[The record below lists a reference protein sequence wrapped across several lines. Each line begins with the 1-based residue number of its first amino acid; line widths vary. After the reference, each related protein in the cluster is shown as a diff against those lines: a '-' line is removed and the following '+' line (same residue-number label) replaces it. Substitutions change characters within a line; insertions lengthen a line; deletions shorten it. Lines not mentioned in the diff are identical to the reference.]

1 MTFDRPYSKA
11 VSYEAA
17 RKEIQRCAGTH
28 FDPAVVETFLA
39 IPQTVFQEISRRS
52 LEP

>member
-1 MTFDRPYSKA
+1 MIFDRPYSKA

-17 RKEIQRCAGTH
+17 RQEIQRCAGTH
-28 FDPAVVETFLA
+28 FDPAVVEAFLS
-39 IPQTVFQEISRRS
+39 IPASVFEEIGRRS